1 MIKLS
6 KQANKLA
13 LCCILGAFILIF
25 ILGSLDLWGI
35 DFNKK
40 IVDFFKTALLV
51 SLPFLGY
58 WAAIKLVNPKGV
70 SNVNLLSNTKKIR
83 VSCYITKGFIE
94 RNNQI
99 SFVRFFFDDQVM
111 YMYFSNFIG
120 IYEGPF
126 YIKREIEAESG
137 MFYID
142 SISTYVN
149 GELTIEVK
157 PKNSLDPFYKLV
169 LKNVTKPDYDLL
181 IENSNKI
188 L

>member
-13 LCCILGAFILIF
+13 LCCILGVFILIF

-35 DFNKK
+35 DFNKE
-40 IVDFFKTALLV
+40 IVDFFKTILLF

-58 WAAIKLVNPKGV
+58 WAAIKLVNPKGIT
-70 SNVNLLSNTKKIR
+70 NVNLLASTKKIR

-99 SFVRFFFDDQVM
+99 SFVRFFFDDRVM

-126 YIKREIEAESG
+126 YIKRESEAESG
-137 MFYID
+137 MFYIK
-142 SISTYVN
+142 SLSAYVN
-149 GELTIEVK
+149 SELTIEIK
-157 PKNSLDPFYKLV
+157 PKNSLDP
-169 LKNVTKPDYDLL
+169 
-181 IENSNKI
+181 
-188 L
+188 